1 MAIRNVRETEQEFL
15 VNSLA
20 TAASRLFVEQVASA
34 GYLMAL
40 ESNGKALTEE
50 LTRPYT
56 LALNAALAEA
66 YSILRALGMRVG
78 KTPVRRFD
86 GTKKCDD
93 RCRNAKGYECS
104 CPCGGIGHGMNYFGR
119 SRIA

>member
-20 TAASRLFVEQVASA
+20 TAARRLFVEQVASA

-50 LTRPYT
+50 LTAPYT
-56 LALNAALAEA
+56 VALNVALAEA

-78 KTPVRRFD
+78 KTPKRGFNA
-86 GTKKCDD
+86 GTKCDQ
-93 RCRNAKGYECS
+93 RCRNARGYECVCS
-104 CPCGGIGHGMNYFGR
+104 CGSLYHGVNR
-119 SRIA
+119 L